1 MDSINK
7 DKKMTDIQTELEW
20 DAQAFDHYLTMIK
33 KIPLFH
39 REIAK
44 TVVNKKAENNA
55 QVRGSQKV
63 EEGDI
68 VKAFFSE
75 VPMTFYSLMIRL
87 LEDSGFDYKKYE

>member
-1 MDSINK
+1 MEV
-7 DKKMTDIQTELEW
+7 QTTIEWEKESLEK
-20 DAQAFDHYLTMIK
+20 YKTMIT

-44 TVVNKKAENNA
+44 TVVNKKAQSNA
-55 QVRGSQKV
+55 KERGSDLVQ
-63 EEGDI
+63 ESDI

-87 LEDSGFDYKKYE
+87 MEDSGFDYKKYE